1 MKQSKTESDRQSGVL
16 GKNTFINFMGQAIPL
31 VFALLAIP
39 FVISGLGTERFGIL
53 MTIWVVTGYFSL
65 FDMGLGRATTK
76 FVADQDA
83 ESESGSTDIII
94 TSILLLL
101 GIGFLGSLIIVLM
114 TPLLV
119 NSILNIPEELI
130 LESERSFYILSLS
143 IPFVLASMGARGVLE
158 ARQRFGIVNAVKIP
172 ASLIN
177 YVGPLPVLLFS
188 NSLVPLVSLLI
199 VARIITFFI
208 YLYFSLREE
217 KQISLTQVAYVEW
230 GKKLISFGAWLTVSN
245 LISPIMSYMDRFIVG
260 AILTMTAVTY
270 YTTPYEVVS
279 RLWIIPGSFM
289 AVMFPA
295 FSVYASGDKEKFSIM
310 FNSSIRYLLVVMT
323 PMVVVILIGSETL
336 LNLWLGTEFA
346 ENSAIVL
353 QLLAVGMLINSLAMV
368 PFSALQAY
376 GRPDIIAK
384 IHMVELPVYLVM
396 IWYFTIYFGI
406 AGVAMAWTIRVTID
420 SALIFYFFHK
430 VIDIDRS
437 QKILRT
443 KQMLFY
449 LIAGVVG
456 YLIYLQLQ
464 IGVGQILFALTSG
477 LLIFIVMWKLNL
489 NQTEKDRLKGLTKNL
504 ISSAK
509 SFAEKDQ
516 KNGGK

>member
-1 MKQSKTESDRQSGVL
+1 MNNQKSANRQSGVL

-31 VFALLAIP
+31 VFAIIAIP
-39 FVISGLGTERFGIL
+39 FVIKGLGTERFGIL

-83 ESESGSTDIII
+83 ESESGSKDIII

-101 GIGFLGSLIIVLM
+101 GVGILGSLTIILL
-114 TPLLV
+114 TKPLV
-119 NSILNIPEELI
+119 NSILNIPTDLI
-130 LESERSFYILSLS
+130 LESEQSFYILSLS

-158 ARQRFGIVNAVKIP
+158 ARQKFGIVNAVKIP

-177 YVGPLPVLLFS
+177 YVGPVPVLLFT
-188 NSLVPLVSLLI
+188 NSLVPVVILLI

-208 YLYFSLREE
+208 YLYFSLRDEE
-217 KQISLTQVAYVEW
+217 KISLGQIAYVKW

-260 AILTMTAVTY
+260 ALLTMTAVTY

-279 RLWIIPGSFM
+279 RLLIIPGSFM

-295 FSVYASGDKEKFSIM
+295 FSVYASGDSKKFSMM

-323 PMVVVILIGSETL
+323 PIVVIIIISSETL
-336 LNLWLGTEFA
+336 LYLWLGSDFA
-346 ENSAIVL
+346 DNSAIVL
-353 QLLAVGMLINSLAMV
+353 QVLALGMLINSLAMV
-368 PFSALQAY
+368 PYSTMQAY

-384 IHMVELPVYLVM
+384 IHMIELPVYLVM

-406 AGVAMAWTIRVTID
+406 AGVAMAWTIRVAID
-420 SALIFYFFHK
+420 CVLMFYFYNK
-430 VIDIDRS
+430 VIDVPKS
-437 QKILRT
+437 QKRIHKNQLF
-443 KQMLFY
+443 FY
-449 LIAGVVG
+449 LTAIVAG

-464 IGVGQILFALTSG
+464 VGVWQLLFALVSG
-477 LLIFIVMWKLNL
+477 LLIFGAMWKMNL
-489 NQTEKDRLKGLTKNL
+489 DQKERNRLKSLSMEV
-504 ISSAK
+504 ISSTK
-509 SFAEKDQ
+509 SFFEREQ
-516 KNGGK
+516 NGIGRH